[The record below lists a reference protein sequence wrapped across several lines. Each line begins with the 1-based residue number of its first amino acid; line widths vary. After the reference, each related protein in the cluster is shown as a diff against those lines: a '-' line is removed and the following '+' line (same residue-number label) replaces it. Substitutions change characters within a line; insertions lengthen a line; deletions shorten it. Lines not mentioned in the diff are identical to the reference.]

1 VKGRMGRE
9 KSQKSPKMETSNLP
23 ILEVHRESVG
33 PPFFPISA
41 TTQPQT
47 LKEEK
52 TKKKKK
58 KKKKQKKHASVRIFY
73 IQVRIVGRMLCMNF
87 NIHVWQRTPLK

>member
-1 VKGRMGRE
+1 MGGE

-52 TKKKKK
+52 TTKKKKK
-58 KKKKQKKHASVRIFY
+58 EKASVRIFY

-87 NIHVWQRTPLK
+87 NIHVW